1 MSESIYDSNI
11 GYHPAEPIELPPLY
25 FWPPKP
31 LKILHW
37 MFKGLLFLW
46 VFFYHDVFF
55 VMVLPYSG
63 HEKNVS
69 L

>member
-11 GYHPAEPIELPPLY
+11 GYHPAEPIEVPPLY

-37 MFKGLLFLW
+37 MFKGLLFPW
-46 VFFYHDVFF
+46 GFF
-55 VMVLPYSG
+55 LS
-63 HEKNVS
+63 
-69 L
+69 